1 MMDYSHVI
9 KRVHNHISKS
19 GDSKNCTRKLKI
31 KDYIFWDHWINA
43 FKWDHDK
50 NPFPIHRKLTY
61 DHFYLTSESKMCNH
75 LAEHVLD
82 IDMLHLMKQ
91 FQASFTGDARNYLQ
105 GTIELLTQTSH
116 LVSCFRD
123 QHPIYDESD
132 IRLKKNQ
139 EVLKYFD
146 SWTNL
151 VEEDCSLIQSASEK
165 EKSLISRQTRED
177 LASLIIGFDTVCK
190 SRITRNLYSV
200 KPCYVNSDAIEN
212 IFCQV
217 RGVLHGLNTNPTYSQ
232 YSKTMNSII
241 LGQHSTS
248 RKANTGGK
256 TQHAAQPV
264 AFYCDK
270 PLSPRKKLRI

>member
-1 MMDYSHVI
+1 M
-9 KRVHNHISKS
+9 
-19 GDSKNCTRKLKI
+19 
-31 KDYIFWDHWINA
+31 
-43 FKWDHDK
+43 
-50 NPFPIHRKLTY
+50 
-61 DHFYLTSESKMCNH
+61 
-75 LAEHVLD
+75 
-82 IDMLHLMKQ
+82 
-91 FQASFTGDARNYLQ
+91 
-105 GTIELLTQTSH
+105 
-116 LVSCFRD
+116 
-123 QHPIYDESD
+123 
-132 IRLKKNQ
+132 KKNQ

-146 SWTNL
+146 NWTKL

-217 RGVLHGLNTNPTYSQ
+217 RDVLNGLNTNPTYSQ